1 MIPLW
6 PGSIC
11 SQFLKIPKFC
21 SLLLGVVEKEHNQ
34 AVRRHAPYSRGTG
47 GGPPTPPAPRKFFND
62 QTFNDRT
69 SFNDQT
75 FNEQTFNDQTFND
88 QTFNDQTFN
97 DRSFND
103 QTFNA
108 VLRIRM
114 DPELLP
120 VSGSGIKVPD
130 PDPAKSKRAYK

>member
-1 MIPLW
+1 MLACTESDSAQVNTARSWIFREYLHENKLLSKTILACLSGVQL
-6 PGSIC
+6 GSIN
-11 SQFLKIPKFC
+11 
-21 SLLLGVVEKEHNQ
+21 EKK
-34 AVRRHAPYSRGTG
+34 YIY
-47 GGPPTPPAPRKFFND
+47 
-62 QTFNDRT
+62 
-69 SFNDQT
+69 
-75 FNEQTFNDQTFND
+75 D

-130 PDPAKSKRAYK
+130 PDPAKSKRAYKIVKILLFDWI